1 MGAEALWKISQAP
14 LQTHERFLLGECVRA
29 YLPLGPEHRAE
40 YDNLLATETFVGVKA
55 MNKTFYEEG
64 IEEEI
69 ERGMVEGIKR
79 GMVEG
84 IERGMR
90 QELLDCAINGL
101 EGRFGPL
108 PAKILAD
115 LKSLSRQELMFMLTK
130 SYRITSLD
138 ALDFDGL
145 K

>member
-1 MGAEALWKISQAP
+1 
-14 LQTHERFLLGECVRA
+14 
-29 YLPLGPEHRAE
+29 
-40 YDNLLATETFVGVKA
+40 

-64 IEEEI
+64 IEEGM
-69 ERGMVEGIKR
+69 ERGVKQGVKQERKEGLER
-79 GMVEG
+79 ERAEL
-84 IERGMR
+84 IEMAGA
-90 QELLDCAINGL
+90 LL

-115 LKSLSRQELMFMLTK
+115 LKSRSRQELRSMITN

-138 ALDFDGL
+138 ALDFAGL

>member
-1 MGAEALWKISQAP
+1 
-14 LQTHERFLLGECVRA
+14 
-29 YLPLGPEHRAE
+29 
-40 YDNLLATETFVGVKA
+40 
-55 MNKTFYEEG
+55 MNKTIYEEG
-64 IEEEI
+64 IKKGVKLGVKQGIEKGVKQERKEGL
-69 ERGMVEGIKR
+69 ERGR
-79 GMVEG
+79 ADL
-84 IERGMR
+84 IEMAGA
-90 QELLDCAINGL
+90 LL

-115 LKSLSRQELMFMLTK
+115 LKSRSRQELRSMITN

>member
-1 MGAEALWKISQAP
+1 M
-14 LQTHERFLLGECVRA
+14 
-29 YLPLGPEHRAE
+29 GPEHRAE
-40 YDNLLATETFVGVKA
+40 YDKLHATETFVGVKA

-64 IEEEI
+64 IEE
-69 ERGMVEGIKR
+69 GIRR

>member
-1 MGAEALWKISQAP
+1 MGPQ
-14 LQTHERFLLGECVRA
+14 
-29 YLPLGPEHRAE
+29 HRAE
-40 YDNLLATETFVGVKA
+40 WDKLLATETFLGVKA

-64 IEEEI
+64 IEEGM
-69 ERGMVEGIKR
+69 ERGREEG
-79 GMVEG
+79 M
-84 IERGMR
+84 ER
-90 QELLDCAINGL
+90 ELIDFAVNVL
-101 EGRFGPL
+101 EDRFGPL

-115 LKSLSRQELMFMLTK
+115 LKSRSRQELRSMITN

>member
-1 MGAEALWKISQAP
+1 M
-14 LQTHERFLLGECVRA
+14 
-29 YLPLGPEHRAE
+29 GPEHRAE
-40 YDNLLATETFVGVKA
+40 YDKLHATETFIGVKA
-55 MNKTFYEEG
+55 MNKTIYEEG
-64 IEEEI
+64 IEEGI
-69 ERGMVEGIKR
+69 KRGMVEGIEEGIKR

-84 IERGMR
+84 IERGMVEGIEEGMR

-115 LKSLSRQELMFMLTK
+115 LKSLSRQELRSMFTK

>member
-1 MGAEALWKISQAP
+1 MGPQ
-14 LQTHERFLLGECVRA
+14 
-29 YLPLGPEHRAE
+29 HRAE
-40 YDNLLATETFVGVKA
+40 WDKLLATETFLGVKA

-64 IEEEI
+64 IEE
-69 ERGMVEGIKR
+69 
-79 GMVEG
+79 G
-84 IERGMR
+84 IERGMER
-90 QELLDCAINGL
+90 ELLDFAVNVL

-115 LKSLSRQELMFMLTK
+115 LKSRTRQELRSMITNSF
-130 SYRITSLD
+130 RITSLD

>member
-1 MGAEALWKISQAP
+1 M
-14 LQTHERFLLGECVRA
+14 
-29 YLPLGPEHRAE
+29 GPEHRAE
-40 YDNLLATETFVGVKA
+40 YDKLLATETFIGVKA
-55 MNKTFYEEG
+55 MNKTIYEEG
-64 IEEEI
+64 IEEGIKRGIVEGI
-69 ERGMVEGIKR
+69 KRGMVEGIRR

-115 LKSLSRQELMFMLTK
+115 LKSRSRQELMFMLTK

>member
-1 MGAEALWKISQAP
+1 M
-14 LQTHERFLLGECVRA
+14 
-29 YLPLGPEHRAE
+29 GPEHRAE
-40 YDNLLATETFVGVKA
+40 YDKLLATETFVGVKA

-64 IEEEI
+64 IEE
-69 ERGMVEGIKR
+69 GIK
-79 GMVEG
+79 
-84 IERGMR
+84 RGMR

-115 LKSLSRQELMFMLTK
+115 LKSRSRQELMFMLTK

>member
-1 MGAEALWKISQAP
+1 
-14 LQTHERFLLGECVRA
+14 
-29 YLPLGPEHRAE
+29 
-40 YDNLLATETFVGVKA
+40 
-55 MNKTFYEEG
+55 MNKTIYEEG
-64 IEEEI
+64 IEEGI
-69 ERGMVEGIKR
+69 ER

-84 IERGMR
+84 IERGMER
-90 QELLDCAINGL
+90 GRAEGMDRGL
-101 EGRFGPL
+101 ERGLERGRERELIDFAVNVLEDRFGPL

-115 LKSLSRQELMFMLTK
+115 LKSRSRQELRSMITN

>member
-1 MGAEALWKISQAP
+1 M
-14 LQTHERFLLGECVRA
+14 
-29 YLPLGPEHRAE
+29 GPEHRAE
-40 YDNLLATETFVGVKA
+40 WDKLLATETFLGVKA

-64 IEEEI
+64 IEEGM
-69 ERGMVEGIKR
+69 ERGM
-79 GMVEG
+79 
-84 IERGMR
+84 ER
-90 QELLDCAINGL
+90 ELLDCAINVL

-115 LKSLSRQELMFMLTK
+115 LKSRTRQELRSMITNSF
-130 SYRITSLD
+130 RITSLD

>member
-1 MGAEALWKISQAP
+1 MGAEALRKISQAP

-29 YLPLGPEHRAE
+29 YLPMGPQHRAE
-40 YDNLLATETFVGVKA
+40 YDKLLATETFVGVKA
-55 MNKTFYEEG
+55 MNKTIYEEG
-64 IEEEI
+64 IEE
-69 ERGMVEGIKR
+69 GIRR

-115 LKSLSRQELMFMLTK
+115 LKSRSRQELMFMLTK

>member
-1 MGAEALWKISQAP
+1 M
-14 LQTHERFLLGECVRA
+14 
-29 YLPLGPEHRAE
+29 GPEHRAE
-40 YDNLLATETFVGVKA
+40 YDKLLATETFVGVKA

-64 IEEEI
+64 IEE
-69 ERGMVEGIKR
+69 GIKR

-84 IERGMR
+84 IKQGMVEGIEEGMR

-115 LKSLSRQELMFMLTK
+115 LKSRSRQELRSMITN

>member
-1 MGAEALWKISQAP
+1 M
-14 LQTHERFLLGECVRA
+14 
-29 YLPLGPEHRAE
+29 GPEHRAE
-40 YDNLLATETFVGVKA
+40 YDKLHATETFIGVKA
-55 MNKTFYEEG
+55 MNKTIYEEG
-64 IEEEI
+64 IEEGIKRGIVEGI
-69 ERGMVEGIKR
+69 KRGMVEGIRR

-115 LKSLSRQELMFMLTK
+115 LKSRSRQELMFMLTK

>member
-1 MGAEALWKISQAP
+1 M
-14 LQTHERFLLGECVRA
+14 
-29 YLPLGPEHRAE
+29 GPEHRAE
-40 YDNLLATETFVGVKA
+40 YDKLLATETFVGVKA
-55 MNKTFYEEG
+55 MNKTIYEEG
-64 IEEEI
+64 IEEGI
-69 ERGMVEGIKR
+69 ERGMVEGIRR

-101 EGRFGPL
+101 EDLFGPL

-115 LKSLSRQELMFMLTK
+115 LKSRSRQELRSMITNSF
-130 SYRITSLD
+130 RITSLD

>member
-1 MGAEALWKISQAP
+1 MGPQ
-14 LQTHERFLLGECVRA
+14 
-29 YLPLGPEHRAE
+29 HRAE
-40 YDNLLATETFVGVKA
+40 WDKLLATETFLGVKA

-64 IEEEI
+64 IEE
-69 ERGMVEGIKR
+69 
-79 GMVEG
+79 G
-84 IERGMR
+84 IERGIEQGR
-90 QELLDCAINGL
+90 VDHLELAVNLL

-115 LKSLSRQELMFMLTK
+115 LKSRSRQELRSMITN